1 MSLADA
7 ADAAEEAGLRYVND
21 AMPGIS
27 RRRQGKGFSYRHPDG
42 SLVSERERERIEAVV
57 VPPAWTDV
65 WICPDPDGHIQAT
78 GRDDRGRKQYRYH
91 PRWREARDATKYD
104 SLATFGRTLP
114 DVRARVEADLTRRG
128 LPEEKVLAAVV
139 RLLDETL
146 IRIGNDEYAEANES
160 YGLTTL
166 QDDHAEITGAALT
179 LEFGGKSGTE
189 FDVVVRDRRLAHI
202 VKQCQDLPGEDLFQY
217 VDGDRVIDVTSSHVN
232 AYLREV
238 AGPDRSAKDFRT
250 WGARWW
256 PPRPSSASAPRRPRG
271 SRQQPPGGHRR
282 RRRAPG
288 QHQGGVSQLLCPPPH
303 PRGLR
308 HRLARRRLA
317 PSSSGPPPQP
327 GREDR
332 ARGAGGRRGTGLTA
346 VILVGMAPACEQ
358 ARRWLRWPCGVGG
371 TLPRCPTRRWRRRGK
386 ALVTILLKLGCPGSA
401 PHR

>member
-42 SLVSERERERIEAVV
+42 SLVSERERERIDAVV

-104 SLATFGRTLP
+104 SLAIFGRTLP
-114 DVRARVEADLTRRG
+114 DVRARVEADLARRG

-189 FDVVVRDRRLAHI
+189 FDVVVRDRRLARI

-250 WGARWW
+250 WGGTVVAAETLVGLGTSATKREADNNLLVAIDAAAERLGNTRAVCRSCYVHPRIPEAYVTGSLADAWRRAR
-256 PPRPSSASAPRRPRG
+256 AAPRLSRG
-271 SRQQPPGGHRR
+271 EKTVLAVLEDAEA
-282 RRRAPG
+282 RA
-288 QHQGGVSQLLCPPPH
+288 
-303 PRGLR
+303 
-308 HRLARRRLA
+308 
-317 PSSSGPPPQP
+317 
-327 GREDR
+327 
-332 ARGAGGRRGTGLTA
+332 
-346 VILVGMAPACEQ
+346 
-358 ARRWLRWPCGVGG
+358 
-371 TLPRCPTRRWRRRGK
+371 
-386 ALVTILLKLGCPGSA
+386 
-401 PHR
+401 